1 MNTTIEHYT
10 RSGEAILTV
19 TDPAD
24 QFGVTLCLAA
34 GTQALGRGEQDV
46 AGAMLDE
53 AAARAGI
60 ITAEQ
65 LRHLHRARLA
75 GSRS

>member
-1 MNTTIEHYT
+1 MNTTQYAHA
-10 RSGEAILTV
+10 SDAILTV

-24 QFGVTLCLAA
+24 LAGVLICLAA
-34 GTQALGRGEQDV
+34 GTEALERDDQDV

>member
-1 MNTTIEHYT
+1 MNTTQYAHA
-10 RSGEAILTV
+10 SDAILNV

-24 QFGVTLCLAA
+24 RFGVTICLTT
-34 GTQALGRGEQDV
+34 GTEALSEGKPDI

-60 ITAEQ
+60 ITDEK
-65 LRHLHRARLA
+65 LRVLHRARLA